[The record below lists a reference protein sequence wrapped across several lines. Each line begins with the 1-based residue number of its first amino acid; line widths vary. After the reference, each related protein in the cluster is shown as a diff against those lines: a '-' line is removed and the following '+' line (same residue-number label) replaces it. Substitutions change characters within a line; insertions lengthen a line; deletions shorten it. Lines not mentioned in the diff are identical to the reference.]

1 MSQRELEMQ
10 QLQATLALISQEEA
24 TLQALKAQHQAAFLN
39 ASLENG
45 SSENKINAFSQE
57 SLWESYF
64 ARRDHEQDL
73 LIRYH
78 TAEAQGKR
86 LTTLKVMKKNPY
98 FARIDFLEDQEKN
111 KLYLGIASLR
121 DEADETIVVDWR
133 SPIANLYYESQLGKT
148 FYVAQNEKIKVELLL
163 KRQFKIANGQ
173 LLSMV
178 DTSDT
183 INDDFLLDILE
194 ENSSNHMK
202 NIVATIQKAQNEII
216 RNTQSHVMLI
226 EGIAGSGKTS
236 ALLQRVAYLL
246 YTHRNW
252 LKTNQVLLFSP
263 NHLFSEYIAEVL
275 PSLGESQIPTE
286 TFVSYFQQLLP
297 QFALTRKT
305 VAEREFLAGEK
316 SVFSQLKAD
325 LALLPLLE
333 NYLKKITPMGPLF
346 LDLKIKGDV
355 VLSKEKIRQYYQ
367 ETNELLPLYQRISL
381 LQTKLYKKLGGLAK
395 DEEKKPW
402 VKEALQ
408 EKLQK
413 LFENNP
419 QMNDDHGTLQKLRRK
434 LTTSIVQKH
443 FKKVKRQIDAFSFV
457 AFNRQYLHF
466 ISTLPEEFLAQF
478 AISPSL
484 LKEELQNLKNRF
496 KNRELLL
503 EDAPLFLLLKK
514 RLAPFYPENKARF
527 IFVDEMQDVT
537 PLEAL
542 VLKELHETANF
553 TFCGDL
559 NQQIFGNPTL
569 VTEMAHIFPD
579 KNISHYQL
587 TTSYRST
594 AEITSFAESFL
605 KTTTKTDAPRHGK
618 KPRLIFKDDPQDLA
632 NELIQALKNLPENHD
647 SRLAILTKTTAE
659 AEKLGKILS
668 QTSLNYQ
675 VILNEED
682 YFKRKIVILPAFLA
696 KGLEF
701 DSVFC
706 YGISTEN
713 FNEDSDRLI
722 LYTMITRGM
731 HEVTLF
737 IAGKKLPFR
746 TFFPE

>member
-1 MSQRELEMQ
+1 MSQRELETQ
-10 QLQATLALISQEEA
+10 QLQTTLALISQEEA
-24 TLQALKAQHQAAFLN
+24 TLKALKDQHQAAFLQ

-45 SSENKINAFSQE
+45 SQENRINAFSQE

-64 ARRDHEQDL
+64 ARRDHEQEL

-78 TAEAQGKR
+78 TAEAQAKR
-86 LTTLKVMKKNPY
+86 LTTLQVMKKNPY
-98 FARIDFLEDQEKN
+98 FARIDFLEEQEKN
-111 KLYLGIASLR
+111 TLYLGIASLR
-121 DEADETIVVDWR
+121 NEQDDTLVVDWR

-148 FYVAQNEKIKVELLL
+148 FYIAQNEKIQVELLL
-163 KRQFKIANGQ
+163 KRQFKIANGH

-202 NIVATIQKAQNEII
+202 NIVATIQKSQNEII

-275 PSLGESQIPTE
+275 PSLGESQIPTK
-286 TFVSYFQQLLP
+286 TFVSYFQELLP
-297 QFALTRKT
+297 QFRLTRKT
-305 VAEREFLAGEK
+305 IAEREFLAGKK
-316 SVFSQLKAD
+316 SAFSQLKAHLD
-325 LALLPLLE
+325 LLPILE
-333 NYLKKITPMGPLF
+333 QYFQKITPMGPLF
-346 LDLKIKGDV
+346 LDLKINGDV
-355 VLSKEKIRQYYQ
+355 ILSKEKIRQYYQ
-367 ETNELLPLYQRISL
+367 ETNNLLPLYQRVSL

-395 DEEKKPW
+395 EEERKPW
-402 VKEALQ
+402 VKEAVQ
-408 EKLQK
+408 EKLQD

-419 QMNDDHGTLQKLRRK
+419 QMEDNHATLQKLRRK
-434 LTTSIVQKH
+434 ITTQIVQKH

-466 ISTLPEEFLAQF
+466 IGTLPQEFLNQF
-478 AISPSL
+478 GISASL
-484 LKEELQNLKNRF
+484 LKEEVQQLKLRF

-514 RLAPFYPENKARF
+514 RLAPFYLENKARF

-569 VTEMAHIFPD
+569 VTEIARLFPD
-579 KNISHYQL
+579 TNYSHYQL

-605 KTTTKTDAPRHGK
+605 EHPTKTDAPRHGK
-618 KPRLIFKDDPQDLA
+618 APRLIFKENEPALA
-632 NELIQALKNLPENHD
+632 QVLIETLKNLPPNPD
-647 SRLAILTKTTAE
+647 KRLAILTKTTKE
-659 AEKLGKILS
+659 AEKLGEILS
-668 QTSLNYQ
+668 TTSLNYQ
-675 VILNEED
+675 VILNEDD
-682 YFKRKIVILPAFLA
+682 YFKRNIVVLPAFLA

-706 YGISTEN
+706 YGISPEN
-713 FNEDSDRLI
+713 FKEDSDRLI

-731 HEVTLF
+731 HDVTLF
-737 IAGKKLPFR
+737 VKGNQLPFSSDLLK
-746 TFFPE
+746 